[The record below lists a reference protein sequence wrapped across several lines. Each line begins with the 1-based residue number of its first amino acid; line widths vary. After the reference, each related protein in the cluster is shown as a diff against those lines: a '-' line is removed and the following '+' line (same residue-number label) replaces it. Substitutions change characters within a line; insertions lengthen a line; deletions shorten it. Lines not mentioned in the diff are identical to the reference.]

1 MYTTYIVVYNFLMNN
16 TSIRYLEMLQ
26 FLPIF
31 PAKRSLPEIQDHL
44 KAYDYLVSDRTIQRD
59 LIKLS
64 SAFGLYCDERSIPF
78 GWCWMKDSKRADIAS
93 MDHAEA
99 LTLSLAKTYLSDVLP
114 INHSVRMG
122 ALFKRAENFLD
133 QMQGSDLIKWKD
145 KVRVIP
151 VTHGYVAPKIKDE
164 VQGTIYESLLR
175 EKQFAGKYLSR
186 EAISAKKATFNPL
199 AIVSHGVVTR
209 VICTR
214 EIGGQTDNIIRYL
227 PIHRFKSVRSLEDK
241 INIPDGFKLDD
252 YLSSGQIEYLY
263 DQNIKLHLK
272 FTHSAGLHLTE
283 TPFSKD
289 QEIKIVKGKSI
300 TLKANTPYTETLK
313 RWILGFGDQVKVMGP
328 AKLKKEIQEIHKRS
342 LTS

>member
-1 MYTTYIVVYNFLMNN
+1 MND

-26 FLPIF
+26 FLPIY

-64 SAFGLYCDERSIPF
+64 SAFGLYCDDRSIPF
-78 GWCWMKDSKRADIAS
+78 GWCWMKDSKRADMAS

-99 LTLSLAKTYLSDVLP
+99 LTLSLAKTYLSNVLP
-114 INHSVRMG
+114 VNYSTRMTS
-122 ALFKRAENFLD
+122 LFNRAESFLD

-164 VQGTIYESLLR
+164 IQGIIYESLLK

-186 EAISAKKATFNPL
+186 EATAAKKAVFNPL

-214 EIGGQTDNIIRYL
+214 EIGGQIDNIIRYL
-227 PIHRFKSVRSLEDK
+227 PIHRFKSASPLEDK
-241 INIPDGFKLDD
+241 INIPDDFNLDD

-263 DQNIKLHLK
+263 DESIDLHLK
-272 FTHSAGLHLTE
+272 FTHAAGLHLTE

-289 QEIKIVKGKSI
+289 QDIKIVKGKSI
-300 TLKANTPYTETLK
+300 TLKATTPYTETLK
-313 RWILGFGDQVKVMGP
+313 RWILGFGDQVKVIGP
-328 AKLKKEIQEIHKRS
+328 KKLKEEVQEIYKRS
-342 LTS
+342 LRE

>member
-1 MYTTYIVVYNFLMNN
+1 MND

-26 FLPIF
+26 FLPMS
-31 PAKRSLPEIQDHL
+31 PAKRSLPEIKAHL
-44 KAYDYLVSDRTIQRD
+44 EEYGYFVSDRTIQRD

-64 SAFGLYCDERSIPF
+64 SAFGLYCDDRSIPF
-78 GWCWMKDSKRADIAS
+78 GWCWMKDAKRADMAS

-114 INHSVRMG
+114 INNSARID

-151 VTHGYVAPKIKDE
+151 VTHGYVTPKIKDE
-164 VQGTIYESLLR
+164 IQGIIYESLLR
-175 EKQFAGKYLSR
+175 EKQFVGKYLSR
-186 EAISAKKATFNPL
+186 EATKSKKAVFNPL

-214 EIGGQTDNIIRYL
+214 EIDGQIDNIIRYL
-227 PIHRFKSVRSLEDK
+227 PIHRFKSVSPLENK
-241 INIPDGFKLDD
+241 INIPDGFNLDD

-263 DQNIKLHLK
+263 DENIDLHLK
-272 FTHSAGLHLTE
+272 FRHSAGLHLTE
-283 TPFSKD
+283 TPFSKN

-300 TLKANTPYTETLK
+300 TLKAKTPYTETLK

-328 AKLKKEIQEIHKRS
+328 AKLKKEIKEIYKTS
-342 LTS
+342 LMNELWIR

>member
-1 MYTTYIVVYNFLMNN
+1 
-16 TSIRYLEMLQ
+16 
-26 FLPIF
+26 
-31 PAKRSLPEIQDHL
+31 
-44 KAYDYLVSDRTIQRD
+44 
-59 LIKLS
+59 
-64 SAFGLYCDERSIPF
+64 
-78 GWCWMKDSKRADIAS
+78 MKDSKRADIAS

-186 EAISAKKATFNPL
+186 EATKSKKAIFNPL

-300 TLKANTPYTETLK
+300 TLKANTPFTETLK

-342 LTS
+342 LT

>member
-1 MYTTYIVVYNFLMNN
+1 MYTTYNVVYNFLMNN

-186 EAISAKKATFNPL
+186 ESTSAKKATFNPL

-263 DQNIKLHLK
+263 HQNIKLHLK

-328 AKLKKEIQEIHKRS
+328 AKLKKEITEIYRKS
-342 LTS
+342 LNI